1 MLRLKHSRLV
11 VIHPGNEEVI
21 EEIVVVK
28 TIFFMKFTRTY
39 RRVHGIIFRY
49 NTRGYNNVSRNKD
62 IESFFDEK
70 LTE

>member
-11 VIHPGNEEVI
+11 AIHPGNEVI

-28 TIFFMKFTRTY
+28 TIFFMNFTRTY
-39 RRVHGIIFRY
+39 RRVHGTIFRY
-49 NTRGYNNVSRNKD
+49 NKRGYNSISKNKH